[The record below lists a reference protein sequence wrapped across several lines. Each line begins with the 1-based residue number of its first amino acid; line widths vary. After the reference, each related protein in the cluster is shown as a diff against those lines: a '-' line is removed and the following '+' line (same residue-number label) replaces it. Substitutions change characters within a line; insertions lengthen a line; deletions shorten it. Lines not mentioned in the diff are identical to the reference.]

1 MTPTRILTSIT
12 FVAAFAIAVPAY
24 AGQRH
29 GGGAS
34 RSAGHSRGAVASR
47 GGVVVSRGAHSYP
60 VYRGGAYRGGAV
72 VHGNVYVA
80 PRIVGSRG
88 YGHVAFYR
96 PYYAFRPRLSL
107 GFGLWAGYPVA
118 YPYYSAYP
126 YGYATPYPVDPYAY
140 GSPAP
145 SYGYPAQP
153 YPPSQSPAYPP
164 TYDPSGAYGSSG
176 QGYPTPQ
183 SAPSVGVQRGGQQ
196 SASGGV
202 SFEITPDAA
211 AVFVDGSYVGRAA
224 TFGPTSEPLGLTPG
238 RHHIELQAPGYR
250 TMTFEADVTPGQVL
264 PYQGTLQRD

>member
-1 MTPTRILTSIT
+1 MTPTKILTSIT
-12 FVAAFAIAVPAY
+12 FVAAFAIAAPAH

-29 GGGAS
+29 GGGSS
-34 RSAGHSRGAVASR
+34 RSAGHSRGAVAPRGGVSVSR
-47 GGVVVSRGAHSYP
+47 GGARSYS
-60 VYRGGAYRGGAV
+60 VYRGGAG

-80 PRIVGSRG
+80 PRIVASHG
-88 YGHVAFYR
+88 YGHAAFYR

-118 YPYYSAYP
+118 YPYYPAYP

-164 TYDPSGAYGSSG
+164 TYDSSGAYGSSG
-176 QGYPTPQ
+176 QGYPAPQ

-196 SASGGV
+196 SAPGGV

-211 AVFVDGSYVGRAA
+211 EVFVDGAYVGRAA
-224 TFGPTSEPLGLTPG
+224 TYGPTSEPLGLTPG
-238 RHHIELQAPGYR
+238 RHHVEIRASGYR
-250 TMTFEADVTPGQVL
+250 TMTFEAEVRPGQVL